1 MASINRVG
9 SPMDLCEE
17 NYDLKQEVLDN
28 KKKFLENKQRNRSP
42 FFIGSIDEVN
52 KKISKLDRKLQK
64 YTALVVESRAS
75 NYEDTDDTMS
85 VASARGR
92 DRYERRERETKEINK
107 FAGYFTMK
115 QTFLPGRSERVKN
128 ISKVSMQPSK
138 TTIKKE
144 SGKPKF
150 VELHQYPGYDSTELT
165 ALPDEIPLVEMLE
178 KAVAAH
184 MQLHKKPDYRP
195 EFEKWFY
202 SEMSQ
207 AVCSDI
213 FWYLFL
219 DKFQSS
225 KNSQVKLF
233 NRAAYNYVKLMLYV
247 RNPQYRDVFFK
258 DYPTLVAQ
266 AIYAAY
272 CHSFPDSYRQFNEQF
287 KEDLVTLVY
296 SWIAGIKPA
305 SRCWLLWNF
314 NKLEPPNIKQREEL
328 MNREKNKKPS
338 MSLNFD
344 FLDSLFSSNASQ
356 YTSTTSLNQSMSK
369 SSMQSFGG
377 RRGKKLSR
385 GLNRRGSIQSSVSIS
400 SKQHLQSPGSSHD
413 GAIIDYVSENQRLGG
428 YGKKPS
434 PSGSQMGKERAV
446 DPRKL
451 RDALTPIR
459 ETTYEE
465 DAQQLD
471 THRGDKTSTVSVALT
486 KAPTKV
492 PGRKLCES
500 HPACGGPDYVKSV
513 FNINGQSPLVV
524 HFLRM
529 KGLQYDAGTD
539 VLVQRT
545 EIQNLPPLDAPT
557 YRDVI
562 RESFKKARDIEKQY
576 DEFIEKN
583 FKEHVETMMRN
594 RIADKR
600 HRELEKLLL
609 SNPKEVKRLT
619 ELIILEQEKDLE
631 SDSAEPARAEDS
643 LSAGADTAIENSLQ
657 ALRCS

>member
-9 SPMDLCEE
+9 SPMDVCEE
-17 NYDLKQEVLDN
+17 NYDLNQEVLDN
-28 KKKFLENKQRNRSP
+28 KRNLSTLTYNEA
-42 FFIGSIDEVN
+42 FFIGTIDEVN

-64 YTALVVESRAS
+64 YTALVVESRTS
-75 NYEDTDDTMS
+75 DYEDTDEIMS
-85 VASARGR
+85 VASAKGR
-92 DRYERRERETKEINK
+92 DRYEKRASTACQC
-107 FAGYFTMK
+107 FA
-115 QTFLPGRSERVKN
+115 PARSELY
-128 ISKVSMQPSK
+128 QLH
-138 TTIKKE
+138 IKKE
-144 SGKPKF
+144 TGKPKF
-150 VELHQYPGYDSTELT
+150 VELYQYPGYDSTELT
-165 ALPDEIPLVEMLE
+165 ALPDEIPIVEMLE
-178 KAVAAH
+178 KAVSAH

-233 NRAAYNYVKLMLYV
+233 NRAAFNYVKLMLYV

-258 DYPTLVAQ
+258 DFPTLVAQ
-266 AIYAAY
+266 SIYAAY

-287 KEDLVTLVY
+287 KEDLVILVY
-296 SWIAGIKPA
+296 NWIAGIRPA
-305 SRCWLLWNF
+305 SRCWLSWNF
-314 NKLEPPNIKQREEL
+314 DKLEPPNIKQREEM

-369 SSMQSFGG
+369 SSMQSYGG
-377 RRGKKLSR
+377 RRGKKLPR
-385 GLNRRGSIQSSVSIS
+385 NMNRRSSIQSSVSVS
-400 SKQHLQSPGSSHD
+400 SKHHLQSPGSSHD
-413 GAIIDYVSENQRLGG
+413 GAIIEYVSDSQKPGIL
-428 YGKKPS
+428 GKKPS
-434 PSGSQMGKERAV
+434 PSQSQTKDRAV

-492 PGRKLCES
+492 PGRKMRES
-500 HPACGGPDYVKSV
+500 HPACAGPDYVRSV
-513 FNINGQSPLVV
+513 FNINGQSPLVA
-524 HFLRM
+524 HYMKM
-529 KGLQYDAGTD
+529 KGLQYDAGED
-539 VLVQRT
+539 IRIQRT
-545 EIQNLPPLDAPT
+545 EIQNLPPYPYL
-557 YRDVI
+557 
-562 RESFKKARDIEKQY
+562 SL
-576 DEFIEKN
+576 FIEKN
-583 FKEHVETMMRN
+583 LKEQVETMMRN
-594 RIADKR
+594 RLADKR
-600 HRELEKLLL
+600 HRHLEKLLL

-619 ELIILEQEKDLE
+619 ELIILEQEKNLD
-631 SDSAEPARAEDS
+631 SDSAEPARGEDS
-643 LSAGADTAIENSLQ
+643 LSAGADAAIEASLLAQ
-657 ALRCS
+657 QKCS

>member
-17 NYDLKQEVLDN
+17 NYDLNQDVLDN
-28 KKKFLENKQRNRSP
+28 KRKFLENKQRNRSP
-42 FFIGSIDEVN
+42 FFIGTIDEVN

-75 NYEDTDDTMS
+75 NYEDTDDTVS
-85 VASARGR
+85 VSSAKGR
-92 DRYERRERETKEINK
+92 DRYEKRERETKEINK

-144 SGKPKF
+144 TGKPKF
-150 VELHQYPGYDSTELT
+150 VELFQYPGYDSTELT
-165 ALPDEIPLVEMLE
+165 ALPDEIPIVEMLE
-178 KAVAAH
+178 KAVSAH
-184 MQLHKKPDYRP
+184 MQLHRKPDYKP
-195 EFEKWFY
+195 HFEIWFY

-233 NRAAYNYVKLMLYV
+233 NRAAFNYVKLMLYV

-287 KEDLVTLVY
+287 KEDLVSLVY
-296 SWIAGIKPA
+296 SWIAGIRPA
-305 SRCWLLWNF
+305 SRCWLCWNF
-314 NKLEPPNIKQREEL
+314 DKLEPPNIKQREEM
-328 MNREKNKKPS
+328 MNREKNKKTS

-369 SSMQSFGG
+369 SSMQSYGG
-377 RRGKKLSR
+377 RRGKKLPR
-385 GLNRRGSIQSSVSIS
+385 NMNRRSSIQSSVSVT
-400 SKQHLQSPGSSHD
+400 SKPHLQSPGSSHD
-413 GAIIDYVSENQRLGG
+413 GTIIDYVSESQKPGIM
-428 YGKKPS
+428 GKKPS
-434 PSGSQMGKERAV
+434 PSQSKERAV
-446 DPRKL
+446 DARKL

-465 DAQQLD
+465 DAQILD
-471 THRGDKTSTVSVALT
+471 TQRGDKTSTVSVALT
-486 KAPTKV
+486 KAPTKI
-492 PGRKLCES
+492 PGRRLRES
-500 HPACGGPDYVKSV
+500 HPACAGPNYARCV
-513 FNINGQSPLVV
+513 FNINGQSPLVA
-524 HFLRM
+524 HYMKM
-529 KGLQYDAGTD
+529 KGLQYDAGED
-539 VLVQRT
+539 IRVQRT

-562 RESFKKARDIEKQY
+562 RESFKKAREIEKQY

-583 FKEHVETMMRN
+583 FKEQVETMMKN
-594 RIADKR
+594 RLADKR
-600 HRELEKLLL
+600 HRALEKLLL

-619 ELIILEQEKDLE
+619 ELIILEQERGD
-631 SDSAEPARAEDS
+631 DS
-643 LSAGADTAIENSLQ
+643 LSAGADAAIEASLQ
-657 ALRCS
+657 AQKCS